1 MSRRGAGSG
10 CAGWTV
16 RRALVLRLAGP
27 AGRARPP
34 TPAAEPSQTPVLRSA
49 LTTSHTSPFLMVFFS
64 LACRCLNGK
73 AHVSGGWGKPRLHN
87 HEQRPT
93 LLRTAAA
100 AAAAAYQ
107 DPSPAMTAGGALGS
121 RAGQQ
126 PSAYY
131 HAPMRPSSSAHPVV
145 QLVELVDGAVKL
157 VLPAVGVKVLIALP
171 LAHGALDVAAACG
184 QAGQGGSRT
193 TGQKRAAGG
202 DARAG

>member
-1 MSRRGAGSG
+1 MRAPRRQRQ
-10 CAGWTV
+10 
-16 RRALVLRLAGP
+16 RRQPQPRRHQPEPLGP
-27 AGRARPP
+27 AQRQNTCAVRCTHHVAHIALLDGLLLLGLQVFEGEGAR
-34 TPAAEPSQTPVLRSA
+34 
-49 LTTSHTSPFLMVFFS
+49 
-64 LACRCLNGK
+64 LN
-73 AHVSGGWGKPRLHN
+73 GGWGNRGVTSIAYRLHK
-87 HEQRPT
+87 QRPT
-93 LLRTAAA
+93 LVRTAAA

-131 HAPMRPSSSAHPVV
+131 HAPMHPSSSAHPVV